1 MTLSSSRAA
10 LLLVVV
16 LCGAY
21 VLSHFY
27 RTSVGVIGPSLMG
40 ELGLSAEALGAL
52 GGVFFLI
59 FAAAQ
64 LPAGV
69 LLDRFGP
76 RMVMPL
82 FWLVAALGAA
92 IFATADS
99 GTLLTLGR
107 GVMGLGCATAYI
119 GALVLFSRW
128 FSAERFPPMAS
139 LVMGVGQL
147 GSLLATTPLAV
158 VAVALGWRGAF
169 LSAAAVTV
177 AMAAVV
183 WLVVRDAPPG
193 ETFHG
198 EHRQS
203 LAQTVKGIGELLTN
217 RQLVLLLPL
226 NTVSYAAVA
235 AVLGLWGAPYLR
247 DVHGLAVVDGADV
260 LFTLSLMII
269 AGTLSYGWIAP
280 RIGSFKWMTVGG
292 AGALCLLFATLALLP
307 RAAPAVVFA
316 LFAAIGFLGAYTIIL
331 VSHVRAIIPRRLVG
345 RGLTLANLF
354 NFGGVGLV
362 QVISGWIVGAWPA
375 VDGARPAAAYATLFW
390 CLSAAI
396 GIALLFY
403 LRTRNVAL
411 SAEPEPG

>member
-1 MTLSSSRAA
+1 M
-10 LLLVVV
+10 LLVVV

-21 VLSHFY
+21 VLSQFY
-27 RTSVGVIGPSLMG
+27 RTSVGVIGPGLMA

-52 GGVFFLI
+52 GGVFFLV

-76 RMVMPL
+76 RLVMPL
-82 FWLVAALGAA
+82 FWLVAAGGAV
-92 IFATADS
+92 IFALADTA
-99 GTLLTLGR
+99 TLLTLGR

-147 GSLLATTPLAV
+147 GSLLATTPLAL
-158 VAVALGWRGAF
+158 VAVALGWRGTF
-169 LSAAAVTV
+169 LAAASVTL
-177 AMAAVV
+177 AMAALV
-183 WLVVRDAPPG
+183 WLMVRDAPPG

-198 EHRQS
+198 ARRQS
-203 LAQTVKGIGELLTN
+203 LGQTVKGIGEVLTN
-217 RQLVLLLPL
+217 RQLLLLLPL

-235 AVLGLWGAPYLR
+235 ALLGLWGVPYLH
-247 DVHGLAVVDGADV
+247 DVQGLAIIDGADV
-260 LFTLSLMII
+260 LLTLSLMTI

-280 RIGSFKWMTVGG
+280 RIGSLKWMVVGG
-292 AGALCLLFATLALLP
+292 AGALCLLFAVLAVLP
-307 RAAPAVVFA
+307 PTAPVGPYT
-316 LFAAIGFLGAYTIIL
+316 LFAAVGLLGAYPIIL
-331 VSHVRAIIPRRLVG
+331 VSHVRAVIPRRLLG

-411 SAEPEPG
+411 RAERKTN